1 MANEGTICYF
11 DIKLGDDDLE
21 RIVMKLYDD
30 VVPRTC
36 ANFKAL
42 CTGEQKTDE
51 LNLHFL
57 NSIFHRGARLF
68 LVFVSQLISHCQ
80 VLLLANLLLAL

>member
-1 MANEGTICYF
+1 
-11 DIKLGDDDLE
+11 
-21 RIVMKLYDD
+21 MKLYDD

-57 NSIFHRGARLF
+57 NSIFHRGNHHDDFLFASIVPFPSLTSVNYNCTITPYSEQTSHFSYNRLYDTGRGRY
-68 LVFVSQLISHCQ
+68 
-80 VLLLANLLLAL
+80 